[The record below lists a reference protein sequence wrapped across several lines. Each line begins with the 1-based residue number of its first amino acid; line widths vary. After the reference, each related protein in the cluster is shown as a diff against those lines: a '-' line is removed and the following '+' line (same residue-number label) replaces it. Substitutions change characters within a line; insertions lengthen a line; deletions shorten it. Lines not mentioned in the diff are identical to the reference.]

1 MMEILDFQTSPTT
14 LDIKAT
20 LMELFHLEIQSLD
33 KNFIVLAGLSSALG
47 LLMANGKECVI
58 PR

>member
-20 LMELFHLEIQSLD
+20 LMEQIYLEIQSLNN
-33 KNFIVLAGLSSALG
+33 NFIVLAGLSTALG

>member
-1 MMEILDFQTSPTT
+1 MMEIFDFHTSSTT
-14 LDIKAT
+14 LDIKAI

-33 KNFIVLAGLSSALG
+33 KNFIVLAGLSTALG